1 MARTCSAYPVLPA
14 TLVLLLLTACGGGA
28 GGSDSSSEVPPNP
41 ALAAG
46 VTLGNAQIA
55 AMLYADNAR
64 TPADFYAEPLPQS
77 QQYIATSHLKNVDLG
92 DTGTLHELCTD
103 DWNQALAWS
112 EAAAQRSPQY
122 RALVA
127 NEVNARFFQ
136 FDRVSGS
143 QPQLYQR
150 GRIFHCTYLDRSGVD
165 LQQLQGQA
173 GQLNLRPIAAA
184 DLKLLSEYLWQFTSY
199 NNFGHAVLRSFAATG
214 NGALRHSLIV
224 ANLQQANGVNGCDQ
238 ISVESWTHAVDN
250 SSGALTRS
258 VNTLWSFGARATPT
272 GAELCAT

>member
-1 MARTCSAYPVLPA
+1 LPV
-14 TLVLLLLTACGGGA
+14 TLVLLLCACGGGS
-28 GGSDSSSEVPPNP
+28 GGSGSSSEVPPNP

-46 VTLGNAQIA
+46 VTLSNVQIA
-55 AMLYADNAR
+55 ANLYADIAR
-64 TPADFYAEPLPQS
+64 TPVDFYAEPLPQS

-92 DTGTLHELCTD
+92 EAGTPHELCTD

-127 NEVNARFFQ
+127 NEANERYFQ

-150 GRIFHCTYLDRSGVD
+150 GRIFHCAYLDRSGVD

-184 DLKLLSEYLWQFTSY
+184 DLKLLSEYLWRFTNY
-199 NNFGHAVLRSFAATG
+199 NNFGHAVLRSSAEAG
-214 NGALRHSLIV
+214 GGALRHSLII
-224 ANLQQANGVNGCDQ
+224 ANLQQASVVANGCDQ

-250 SSGALTRS
+250 NSGALTRS
-258 VNTLWSFGARATPT
+258 VSNLWSFGARATPT
-272 GAELCAT
+272 GAELCGN